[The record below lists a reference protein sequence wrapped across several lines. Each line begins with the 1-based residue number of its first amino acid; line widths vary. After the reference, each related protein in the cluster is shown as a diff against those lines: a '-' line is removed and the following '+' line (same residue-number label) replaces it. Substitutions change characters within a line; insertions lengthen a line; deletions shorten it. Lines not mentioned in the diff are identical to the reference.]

1 MKAYNKLK
9 SFISLVCAVGL
20 LFSILCVPVAATDGN
35 TVTATT
41 STSIKQGGSGV
52 CYVNIDSTESLAAL
66 DVAVHFDPTKIKINS
81 VYNSVSCSLY
91 DNVKNTDNIQFS
103 YIFDG
108 KGSASKTRLFY
119 FYYQVLSNAEVGDTY
134 FDISI
139 GEAYDSSLNDVTVS
153 GSRTRLEITE
163 TVTTKTCT
171 VSGSSS
177 VSTSVEE
184 EFSLS
189 YRFSTYQI
197 TSGSAVITYDPE
209 LFEVVEVTNG
219 AFLGDKISDINTDLS
234 GAIYLS
240 FVGTKYVTKYDI
252 LTIKFKTLK
261 NTDETSEITF
271 NATELYDLDL
281 NAISCKEYKTTATVR
296 FDDSYVGDAPQMAVS
311 AEYDQGTD
319 NVLATITLEEN
330 SVLGAGDFTL
340 AFDPS
345 MLAFVSY
352 EKKFS
357 PTFFNVNDKEVAD
370 GLFKFSIISLEDIV
384 TAENVITVAFDV
396 VDGCD
401 ERTAIL
407 NLRGS
412 MTTDS
417 LTNSI
422 SLNYID
428 GQVELPQKHTFGEW
442 ITDVAATETTE
453 GAKYRK
459 CACGVTETVV
469 IPRTLKFATAALTL
483 QSNIAINFKVNAAM
497 FDTYGYTEPYA
508 VFTIYDGEGN
518 AEETTVREYRIEEGT
533 GRYLFDFENIAP
545 NRLNDTV
552 EGVLYA
558 KFDDEWYQSATVTY
572 SAATYCYR
580 QLNNATVSSNSAY
593 AEFRT
598 LLVDLLNYGAAT
610 QMHTGYRTDALA
622 NADLTETQA
631 SWGTSSIRTLVNDQ
645 DAFYE
650 TVENPLAAW
659 KGAGLNLKDAVVI
672 RLKFETLDTEGLSV
686 KIVGKYNTWEIGSN
700 EFDPV
705 IGEDNRYYIYF
716 DSLDASQMSEKI
728 YATIYK
734 DGVAVS
740 NTLQYTI
747 ETYAAKNTVAGTT
760 LGELLISMMKYGDAA
775 NKYVN

>member
-1 MKAYNKLK
+1 MKTYNKLK
-9 SFISLVCAVGL
+9 PFISLVCSVAL
-20 LFSILCVPVAATDGN
+20 LFSILCVPVAAVDGN
-35 TVTATT
+35 SVTATT

-52 CYVNIDSTESLAAL
+52 CYVYIDSTESLAAL

-81 VYNSVSCSLY
+81 VYNSVSCTLY
-91 DNVKNTDNIQFS
+91 DNVKNTDNVQFS

-119 FYYQVLSNAEVGDTY
+119 FNYQVLSNAEVGDTY
-134 FDISI
+134 FDVSI

-163 TVTTKTCT
+163 TVTTKSCT

-177 VSTSVEE
+177 VSTSIEE
-184 EFSLS
+184 EFSLN

-197 TSGSAVITYDPE
+197 ASGSVVITYDPQ

-219 AFLGDKISDINTDLS
+219 TFLGEKISDINTDLS

-240 FVGTKYVTKYDI
+240 FVGTKYITKYDI

-281 NAISCKEYKTTATVR
+281 NAISCEEYKTTATVR
-296 FDDSYVGDAPQMAVS
+296 FDDSYVGDAPKMTVS
-311 AEYDQGTD
+311 AEYDQSTD
-319 NVLATITLEEN
+319 KVLATITLEEN

-340 AFDPS
+340 AFDPT
-345 MLAFVSY
+345 MLKFVSY

-357 PTFFNVNDKEVAD
+357 PTFFNINDKEIAD

-384 TAENVITVAFDV
+384 TAENVIRVAFDV
-396 VDGCD
+396 VDGCG
-401 ERTAIL
+401 ERTAAL
-407 NLRGS
+407 SLHGNV
-412 MTTDS
+412 TTDS
-417 LTNSI
+417 LTNAI
-422 SLNYID
+422 LLNYID
-428 GQVELPQKHTFGEW
+428 GQVDLPQKHTYGDW
-442 ITDVAATETTE
+442 ITDVAATETTT
-453 GAKYRK
+453 GSKHRK
-459 CACGVTETVV
+459 CTCGVTETAV
-469 IPRTLKFATAALTL
+469 IPQTLKFATAALTL
-483 QSNIAINFKVNAAM
+483 QSNIAINFKVNSAM
-497 FDTYGYTEPYA
+497 FNEYGYTDPYA
-508 VFTIYDGEGN
+508 VFTIYDDEGN
-518 AEETTVREYRIEEGT
+518 TEETIVSEYRIEEST
-533 GRYLFDFENIAP
+533 SRYLFDFENIAP

-558 KFDDEWYQSATVTY
+558 KYNGEWYQSAIVTY

-580 QLNNATVSSNSAY
+580 QLNNATVSSNAAY

-610 QMHTGYRTDALA
+610 QLHTGYRTDALA
-622 NADLTETQA
+622 NAKLTETQA
-631 SWGTSSIRTLVNDQ
+631 SWGTSTTRKLINDQ

-650 TVENPLAAW
+650 TVENSLAAW

-672 RLKFETLDTEGLSV
+672 RLKLEATDIEGLSV
-686 KIVGKYNTWEIGSN
+686 KIVGKYNTWEIDSDK
-700 EFDPV
+700 FDPV
-705 IGEDNRYYIYF
+705 IGENNRYYIYF

-747 ETYAAKNTVAGTT
+747 ETYAAKNAVASTT
-760 LGELLISMMKYGDAA
+760 LGDLLISMMKYGDAA